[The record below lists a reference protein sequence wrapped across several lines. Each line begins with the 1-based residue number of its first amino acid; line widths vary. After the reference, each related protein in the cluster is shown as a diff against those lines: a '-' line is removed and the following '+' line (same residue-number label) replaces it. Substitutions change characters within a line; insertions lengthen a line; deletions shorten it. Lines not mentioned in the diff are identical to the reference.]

1 MRLSALILLACLS
14 APARDLAGLL
24 KAVELRYNR
33 AATLEVRFEQH
44 YLAQGRARRVESGG
58 LSLRKPGR
66 MRWQYT
72 TPAGKLFL
80 SDGKAVWFYSPSEN
94 RAEHSRLRDIDDFRA
109 PLAFLLGK
117 LDFKR
122 DFGDFELRDSGGEST
137 VIALPRSDKLP
148 YTRVEFTV
156 TADNII
162 RRLLVTGVDSTV
174 MEFLFTGEKLN
185 PALNDNI
192 FRFTPPPGVEIV
204 EAAR

>member
-14 APARDLAGLL
+14 APARDLTGLL

-33 AATLEVRFEQH
+33 AATLQVQFEQH
-44 YLAQGRARRVESGG
+44 YLAQGRARRVESGD

-72 TPAGKLFL
+72 TPAGKLFV
-80 SDGKAVWFYSPSEN
+80 SDGKSVWFF
-94 RAEHSRLRDIDDFRA
+94 FRA

-156 TADNII
+156 TPENAI
-162 RRLLVTGVDSTV
+162 RRLLVTGVDATV

-185 PALNDNI
+185 PVLNDAI

-204 EAAR
+204 EATR